1 MNIKQTQ
8 IQNLI
13 IYIGDVIGISLG
25 YLIMT
30 HVRFEGYIFKLLNND
45 NRFFYRWLISIFVL
59 TIVYFILNP
68 NLHFFK
74 RKLKEEIRNDL
85 QTNILTATLMATIAY
100 LINDARDYSR
110 FVYLTTMVFSC
121 CWMILSHTVYRWY
134 ILKYRQ
140 YNSVTRKMLI
150 ITTSDRVEKVV
161 KNIIREKTWNLW
173 VTGIVVI
180 DKDLTGKKVMNIPI
194 VANRNNMFRYA
205 IREVV
210 DEVFILVP
218 EETENY
224 QIQQLIQ
231 KFEEMGITVDI
242 NINLYEIDV
251 SSGTKY
257 LNQVGNYP
265 TVTFASKEIPLYM
278 IAMKRLLDIIGA
290 IVGLIITAVATIVI
304 GPLIKL
310 ESPGPLFFS
319 QKRVGR
325 NGYHH
330 CRTLR
335 AANGRIFKIYK
346 FRSMYADAERRKKEL
361 MEQNEMN
368 GLMFKMTDD
377 PRITKIGKFIRKTS
391 LDELPQFWNVLK
403 GDMSLVGTRPPT
415 VDEFQQY
422 EWYHKRR
429 LSMTP
434 GLTGVWQVSGRSD
447 ITDFEEIVSMDV
459 EYIKNWSLKRDIK
472 IILKTIQVVL
482 HSDGAR

>member
-30 HVRFEGYIFKLLNND
+30 HVRFEGYIFKLLN

-325 NGYHH
+325 NG
-330 CRTLR
+330 
-335 AANGRIFKIYK
+335 RIFKIYK

>member
-45 NRFFYRWLISIFVL
+45 NIFFYRWLISIFVL

-161 KNIIREKTWNLW
+161 KNIIRANTWNLW

-325 NGYHH
+325 NG
-330 CRTLR
+330 
-335 AANGRIFKIYK
+335 RIFKIYK

>member
-325 NGYHH
+325 NG
-330 CRTLR
+330 
-335 AANGRIFKIYK
+335 RIFKIYK

-391 LDELPQFWNVLK
+391 LDELPQFWKVLK